1 MGRRVGQEQD
11 VLLNKIGP
19 HHFDLAG
26 LYKGE
31 NAHSA
36 YFITF
41 LGGLL
46 HPTNSQEVHRR
57 LTGQLSHQVRKAP
70 IWPAATSAPTC
81 SISSFLQASASPSG
95 GPVLL
100 SACLKLDFS
109 STPLPAALRPKRSI
123 QQIFGSWLTS
133 AEQRGLEL
141 GDIADQQV
149 TWWPPSPTSPSQAL
163 TQVAQPRA

>member
-57 LTGQLSHQVRKAP
+57 LTGQLSHQVRSAKLGRLRSDRQQLAQSALSSK
-70 IWPAATSAPTC
+70 PAHR
-81 SISSFLQASASPSG
+81 QAE
-95 GPVLL
+95 V
-100 SACLKLDFS
+100 
-109 STPLPAALRPKRSI
+109 
-123 QQIFGSWLTS
+123 QYY
-133 AEQRGLEL
+133 
-141 GDIADQQV
+141 
-149 TWWPPSPTSPSQAL
+149 
-163 TQVAQPRA
+163 